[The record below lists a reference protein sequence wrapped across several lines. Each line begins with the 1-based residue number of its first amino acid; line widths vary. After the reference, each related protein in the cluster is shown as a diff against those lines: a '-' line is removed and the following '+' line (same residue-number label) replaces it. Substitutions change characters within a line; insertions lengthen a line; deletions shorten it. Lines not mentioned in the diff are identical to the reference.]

1 MATRA
6 VKTIDV
12 DASLLAE
19 TRDAMKPSAGAADA
33 EVVER
38 ALRAYL
44 GRRALDAS
52 QAMSGLTEEEALRVA
67 NEELHAMRRE
77 RRVMRVVIDPGVLVS
92 AFISPKKAA
101 PALLVDAALDGTLD
115 ALVCPALIA
124 ELTDVLGREKFAK
137 HLTEGR
143 AAVFI
148 AFLVVGVRQ
157 ALSPRQAKKLK
168 QFSESSHRIEIMTY
182 DDLLAR
188 GRQLYA
194 SLWHRHPPATTS

>member
-33 EVVER
+33 EIVER

-52 QAMSGLTEEEALRVA
+52 QAMSGLSEEEALRVA

-77 RRVMRVVIDPGVLVS
+77 RRS
-92 AFISPKKAA
+92 AA
-101 PALLVDAALDGTLD
+101 
-115 ALVCPALIA
+115 
-124 ELTDVLGREKFAK
+124 
-137 HLTEGR
+137 
-143 AAVFI
+143 
-148 AFLVVGVRQ
+148 
-157 ALSPRQAKKLK
+157 
-168 QFSESSHRIEIMTY
+168 
-182 DDLLAR
+182 
-188 GRQLYA
+188 
-194 SLWHRHPPATTS
+194 

>member
-1 MATRA
+1 MATRT

-52 QAMSGLTEEEALRVA
+52 QAMSGLSEEEALRVA

-77 RRVMRVVIDPGVLVS
+77 RRS
-92 AFISPKKAA
+92 AA
-101 PALLVDAALDGTLD
+101 
-115 ALVCPALIA
+115 
-124 ELTDVLGREKFAK
+124 
-137 HLTEGR
+137 
-143 AAVFI
+143 
-148 AFLVVGVRQ
+148 
-157 ALSPRQAKKLK
+157 
-168 QFSESSHRIEIMTY
+168 
-182 DDLLAR
+182 
-188 GRQLYA
+188 
-194 SLWHRHPPATTS
+194 

>member
-52 QAMSGLTEEEALRVA
+52 QAMSGLSEGEALRVA

-77 RRVMRVVIDPGVLVS
+77 RRS
-92 AFISPKKAA
+92 AA
-101 PALLVDAALDGTLD
+101 
-115 ALVCPALIA
+115 
-124 ELTDVLGREKFAK
+124 
-137 HLTEGR
+137 
-143 AAVFI
+143 
-148 AFLVVGVRQ
+148 
-157 ALSPRQAKKLK
+157 
-168 QFSESSHRIEIMTY
+168 
-182 DDLLAR
+182 
-188 GRQLYA
+188 
-194 SLWHRHPPATTS
+194 